1 MNREL
6 IMRQMGKTKAFR
18 DMENVEMIKET
29 LKDLNYSL
37 PKYMKLSRRRRKI
50 FIKRTRSVA
59 LGVLSMSLN
68 LI

>member
-1 MNREL
+1 MNKEL

-18 DMENVEMIKET
+18 DTQNVEMIKET